1 MEIKDYYHSI
11 QENNRYFNQGYIHL
25 LHLIRNQPQ
34 LMTEEDYLTE
44 DGFALGQWMKEIR
57 KQWDARELNIRQIAK
72 LEAIGF
78 AKLEIYQNWESMYRL
93 VYDYFIVNGNAKI
106 NRFYRNDEGI
116 MLGAWLDKQMHF
128 FSGLTKEQQE
138 KLIAIGVT
146 TENDTSQ

>member
-1 MEIKDYYHSI
+1 MEIKDYYHSL
-11 QENNRYFNQGYIHL
+11 QEKNRYFNQGYIHL

-57 KQWDARELNIRQIAK
+57 KQWDAGELNKRQIAK

-78 AKLEIYQNWESMYRL
+78 AKLEICQNWEAMYRL

-116 MLGAWLDKQMHF
+116 MLGAWLDKQVHF